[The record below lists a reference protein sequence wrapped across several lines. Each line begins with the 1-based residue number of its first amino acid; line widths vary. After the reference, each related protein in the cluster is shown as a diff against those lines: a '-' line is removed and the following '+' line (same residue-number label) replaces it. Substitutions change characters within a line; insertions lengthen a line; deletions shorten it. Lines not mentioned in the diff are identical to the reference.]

1 MEQDGADKGRPFWRC
16 APAYDGPVARQPCA
30 FFRWAAE
37 PAPTGREGKEG
48 AAGGGDLEEAEAL
61 SAAERTS
68 KEKYAVIEQM
78 LDEARRG
85 VRADG
90 APAQVDRAQVCGAP
104 ITDAPRF
111 ERGGEARAL
120 GGAPSDAVAAP
131 LTPA

>member
-85 VRADG
+85 VTAIKHKRPTRVNIMPVTTFAKHS
-90 APAQVDRAQVCGAP
+90 R
-104 ITDAPRF
+104 T
-111 ERGGEARAL
+111 
-120 GGAPSDAVAAP
+120 
-131 LTPA
+131 